1 MVWPNQKELK
11 NHCIIT
17 SWPVKQRN
25 RTHFLIT
32 HDSLTSKW
40 CQINS
45 KGSIQLTWRDSEGRI
60 IIMPLWHTGGRKKPQ
75 RLWWKKTGTDS
86 RRVASPDCNQ
96 HLYPSSLATV
106 KCGNCRSHPFTRPQ
120 KCTKP
125 LKTIRRGGRSR
136 KSLSVSKATEGIN
149 LFLSFHLLSGNAAG
163 SIESQ
168 IWSFDRINRSPTTS
182 E

>member
-11 NHCIIT
+11 NHCVIT

-60 IIMPLWHTGGRKKPQ
+60 IIMPLWHTGVRKKTSEAVVKEDRDRP
-75 RLWWKKTGTDS
+75 KTCS
-86 RRVASPDCNQ
+86 HCNQ

-125 LKTIRRGGRSR
+125 LKSIRRGGRSR

-149 LFLSFHLLSGNAAG
+149 LCPF
-163 SIESQ
+163 
-168 IWSFDRINRSPTTS
+168 TS
-182 E
+182 SVAMQQAVLRVRFGVLTGLTGVQPRQSN

>member
-11 NHCIIT
+11 NHCVIT

-60 IIMPLWHTGGRKKPQ
+60 IIMPLWHTGVRKKTSEAVVKEDRDRP
-75 RLWWKKTGTDS
+75 KTCS
-86 RRVASPDCNQ
+86 HCNQ

-106 KCGNCRSHPFTRPQ
+106 KCGKCRSHPFTRPQ
-120 KCTKP
+120 KCIKP
-125 LKTIRRGGRSR
+125 LKSIRRGGRSR

-149 LFLSFHLLSGNAAG
+149 LFMSFHLLSGNAAG